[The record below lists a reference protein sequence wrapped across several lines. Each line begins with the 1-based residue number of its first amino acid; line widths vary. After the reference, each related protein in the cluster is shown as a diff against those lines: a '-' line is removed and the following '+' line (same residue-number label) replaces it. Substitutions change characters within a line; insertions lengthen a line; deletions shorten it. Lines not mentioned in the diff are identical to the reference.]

1 VTKLEQELGK
11 PAVASF
17 VSITFDTFAEGD
29 VCRIDVKPSDK
40 PVYVSTNA
48 EFYVRMGNST
58 RPYNTRDALEYINTR
73 W

>member
-1 VTKLEQELGK
+1 VTKLEKELGK

-17 VSITFDTFAEGD
+17 VSISFHTFTEGD

-40 PVYVSTNA
+40 PVFVGANA

-58 RPYNTRDALEYINTR
+58 RAYNPRDAVEYIHTR